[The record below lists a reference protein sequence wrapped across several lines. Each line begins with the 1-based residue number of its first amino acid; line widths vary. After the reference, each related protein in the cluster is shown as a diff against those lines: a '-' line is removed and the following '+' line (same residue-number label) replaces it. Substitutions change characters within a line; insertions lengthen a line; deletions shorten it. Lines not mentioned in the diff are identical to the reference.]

1 MNFNNVLGMI
11 LENETIEVYEKSTV
25 VKPTGGTSIKW
36 TLVKTVLCNI
46 QADGK
51 YGDTLNASE
60 AGDTVKAV
68 YNLYTKTPLKEGQRI
83 KRIQEDGLL
92 YEIRNVEHNGRKTIL
107 EHYKAYLT
115 RIDNQ

>member
-11 LENETIEVYEKSTV
+11 LENERVEVYDKSTV

-36 TLVKTVLCNI
+36 TLSKTILCNI
-46 QADGK
+46 QADNK
-51 YGDTLNASE
+51 YGDALATSA
-60 AGDTVKAV
+60 AGDTVTAV
-68 YNLYTKTPLKEGQRI
+68 YNLYTKTPLKEGERI
-83 KRIQEDGLL
+83 KRIEDDGLL
-92 YEIRNVEHNGRKTIL
+92 YEIRNVEHNGKKTIL